1 MSKEKRWQEVMAE
14 MDDDEGVKIVAL
26 SESSSEDT
34 DNVTP
39 REESPTLPDLL
50 QEFDLTEDKSDNIN
64 VTPTNLNKLNETQTE
79 EDDQMDNLSMHELTT
94 APNLSL
100 IHI

>member
-26 SESSSEDT
+26 SESSLEDT

-50 QEFDLTEDKSDNIN
+50 QEFDLTELASRN
-64 VTPTNLNKLNETQTE
+64 P
-79 EDDQMDNLSMHELTT
+79 DQRVLLSPLCDM
-94 APNLSL
+94 
-100 IHI
+100 